1 MKKVKLLSIG
11 AISLIVFGLLLPQP
25 IQALLV
31 IIDTPIKNFFVVH
44 PLSLSVIVGLIQ
56 GISEECGYYF
66 VLKLIKIELSE
77 NMVFWFG
84 LGRSILHTLFD
95 MVTIIVTFSNINIWV
110 FSFAIVSRIFSFVAM
125 MELTKIDYFSYQK
138 KKVLYLGLS
147 VLLHALLNGVL
158 YAYDLQIF
166 NAVANFDLWAI
177 LVFSIIVIAIS
188 NIISK
193 MELKK
198 DIDNY
203 SL

>member
-1 MKKVKLLSIG
+1 MKNVKLFSIG
-11 AISLIVFGLLLPQP
+11 AISLIVFGFLLPQP

-31 IIDTPIKNFFVVH
+31 IIDTPMKNFFAVH
-44 PLSLSVIVGLIQ
+44 PLILCVIVGLIQ

-66 VLKLIKIELSE
+66 VLKFIKIELSE

-95 MVTIIVTFSNINIWV
+95 MVTVIVTFSNIWV
-110 FSFAIVSRIFSFVAM
+110 FIIAIVSRIFSFVAM

-166 NAVANFDLWAI
+166 NAVANFDLWFI

-198 DIDNY
+198 DIDN
-203 SL
+203 

>member
-31 IIDTPIKNFFVVH
+31 IIDTPIKIFFVVH

-95 MVTIIVTFSNINIWV
+95 MVTVIVTFSNIWV
-110 FSFAIVSRIFSFVAM
+110 FIFAIVSRIFSFVAM

-166 NAVANFDLWAI
+166 NAVTNFDLWFI

-198 DIDNY
+198 DIDN
-203 SL
+203 

>member
-1 MKKVKLLSIG
+1 MKNVKLLSIG
-11 AISLIVFGLLLPQP
+11 AISLIVFGFLLPQP

-44 PLSLSVIVGLIQ
+44 PLSLCVIVGLIQ

-95 MVTIIVTFSNINIWV
+95 MVTIIVTFSNIWV
-110 FSFAIVSRIFSFVAM
+110 FIFAIVSRIFSFVAM

-138 KKVLYLGLS
+138 KKVFYLGLS

-158 YAYDLQIF
+158 YAFDLQIF
-166 NAVANFDLWAI
+166 NAVANFDLWFI

-198 DIDNY
+198 NIDNY
-203 SL
+203 GL

>member
-31 IIDTPIKNFFVVH
+31 IIDTPIKIFFVVH

-95 MVTIIVTFSNINIWV
+95 MVTVIVTFSNIWV
-110 FSFAIVSRIFSFVAM
+110 FIFAIVSRIFSFVAM

-166 NAVANFDLWAI
+166 NAVTNFDLWFI

>member
-1 MKKVKLLSIG
+1 MKNVKLLSIG
-11 AISLIVFGLLLPQP
+11 AISLIVFGFLLPQP

-44 PLSLSVIVGLIQ
+44 PLILCVIVGLIQ

-66 VLKLIKIELSE
+66 VLKLIKIELYE

-95 MVTIIVTFSNINIWV
+95 MVTIIVTFSNIWV
-110 FSFAIVSRIFSFVAM
+110 FIFVIVSRIFSFVAM

-138 KKVLYLGLS
+138 KKVLYLVLS

-166 NAVANFDLWAI
+166 NAVANFDLWFM
-177 LVFSIIVIAIS
+177 LVFSITVIAIS

>member
-1 MKKVKLLSIG
+1 MKNVKLFSIG
-11 AISLIVFGLLLPQP
+11 AISLIVFGFLLPQP

-31 IIDTPIKNFFVVH
+31 IIDTPMKNFFAVH
-44 PLSLSVIVGLIQ
+44 PLILCVIVGLIQ

-66 VLKLIKIELSE
+66 VLKFIKIELSE

-95 MVTIIVTFSNINIWV
+95 MVTVIVTFSNIWV
-110 FSFAIVSRIFSFVAM
+110 FIFAIVSRIFSFVAM
-125 MELTKIDYFSYQK
+125 MKLTKIDYFSYEK

-166 NAVANFDLWAI
+166 NAVANFDLWFI

>member
-1 MKKVKLLSIG
+1 MKNVKLFSIG
-11 AISLIVFGLLLPQP
+11 AISLIVFGFLLPQP

-31 IIDTPIKNFFVVH
+31 IIDTPMKNFFAVH
-44 PLSLSVIVGLIQ
+44 PLILCVIVGLIQ

-66 VLKLIKIELSE
+66 VLKFIKIELSE

-95 MVTIIVTFSNINIWV
+95 MVTVIVTFSNIWV
-110 FSFAIVSRIFSFVAM
+110 FIIAIVSRIFSFVAM

-166 NAVANFDLWAI
+166 NAVTNFDLWFI

-198 DIDNY
+198 DIDN
-203 SL
+203 

>member
-1 MKKVKLLSIG
+1 MKKVKLLFIG

-31 IIDTPIKNFFVVH
+31 IIDTPVKEFFAAH
-44 PLSLSVIVGLIQ
+44 QLSLCVIVGLIQ

-66 VLKLIKIELSE
+66 VLKHIKNEPPE
-77 NMVFWFG
+77 NMPFWFG
-84 LGRSILHTLFD
+84 LGRSTLHTLYD
-95 MVTIIVTFSNINIWV
+95 MATIIIAFSNIRV
-110 FSFAIVSRIFSFVAM
+110 LVYAVVSRIFCFVAM
-125 MELTKIDYFSYQK
+125 MELTKLDYFSYQK
-138 KKVLYLGLS
+138 KKILYLGLS

-166 NAVANFDLWAI
+166 NAAANFDLWFI
-177 LVFSIIVIAIS
+177 LVFSITVIVISSIL
-188 NIISK
+188 SK
-193 MELKK
+193 KELKK